1 MSSNQ
6 FNGLAMPVFTA
17 FGWAGEEA
25 AQEFALSQLELFI
38 ESLFFNLPR
47 DSQAQFPFY
56 GLDRA
61 SKSVYLS
68 TEEDPTAGP
77 YIAFY
82 ARPTSW
88 EMGFTINDK
97 LALKKAYTAAS
108 ARPATFYDTLVTL
121 DASWKL
127 RFQQM
132 EYDPDER
139 KATHYKDI
147 LYDAINS
154 LNDEKLA
161 EDVERAAFLSGE
173 DQWLVPFYLSRRQD
187 SEKISAMRI
196 AVIPSTVEDVNSLL
210 PLVRLLTGKARKAR
224 KKAPPAPPPLESKE
238 TEDKDVAQ
246 DDGSARFTYVG
257 ELQGLHIR
265 RGFINLTPRHWP
277 FFSISARTETRPITA
292 LYGDKKDDECAVW
305 RLVPNDQA
313 RIVLSPAAHD
323 WLQEHFDAGDSIE
336 VQAVKTSDDQITIT
350 LGGVE

>member
-1 MSSNQ
+1 
-6 FNGLAMPVFTA
+6 MPVFTA
-17 FGWAGEEA
+17 FGWAGEDT

-61 SKSVYLS
+61 SKSVYLA
-68 TEEDPTAGP
+68 TEEDPTSGP

-97 LALKKAYTAAS
+97 AALKKAYTAAS
-108 ARPATFYDTLVTL
+108 ARPATFYDTLINL
-121 DASWKL
+121 DANWKL
-127 RFQQM
+127 RLQQM
-132 EYDPDER
+132 EYDPEEK

-147 LYDAINS
+147 LYDAITS
-154 LNDEKLA
+154 MKDERLA
-161 EDVERAAFLSGE
+161 EDIERAAFLSGE

-187 SEKISAMRI
+187 SEKFSAMRI
-196 AVIPSTVEDVNSLL
+196 AVIPSTVEDVNAMV

-224 KKAPPAPPPLESKE
+224 KKARPAPPPLETKT
-238 TEDKDVAQ
+238 TEDEGEIQ
-246 DDGSARFTYVG
+246 EDGAARFTYVS

-277 FFSISARTETRPITA
+277 FFSVSARTETRSITV
-292 LYGDKKDDECAVW
+292 LYDDKKDEKCAVW

-336 VQAVKTSDDQITIT
+336 VQAVKTSDNHITLT